1 MKIFA
6 IVFLMAVSA
15 FAADPVPALPLATSI
30 PAASGIVAK
39 WKTIDDETGKPKSI
53 VEIYEDN
60 GNYSGRIL
68 KLFKEPSEE
77 QNPKCDQCN
86 GDKKDKPIIGM
97 QILSGLKK
105 DGEKFSSGD
114 IMDPKNG
121 KTYSCKAELIE
132 NGAKLKLRGFIGFS
146 LLGRTQTWIREP

>member
-6 IVFLMAVSA
+6 VVFLLALSSQ
-15 FAADPVPALPLATSI
+15 AADP
-30 PAASGIVAK
+30 SGVTGK
-39 WKTIDDETGKPKSI
+39 WKTIDDETGKAKSI

-60 GNYSGRIL
+60 GTYSGRIV
-68 KLFKEPSEE
+68 KLFLEPHEV
-77 QNPKCDQCN
+77 QNPNCDKCT
-86 GDKKDKPIIGM
+86 GEKKDKPITGL

-105 DGEKFSSGD
+105 DGDKWSGGD

-121 KTYSCKAELIE
+121 KTYSCKAELAE
-132 NGAKLKLRGFIGFS
+132 GGAKLKLRGFIGFS